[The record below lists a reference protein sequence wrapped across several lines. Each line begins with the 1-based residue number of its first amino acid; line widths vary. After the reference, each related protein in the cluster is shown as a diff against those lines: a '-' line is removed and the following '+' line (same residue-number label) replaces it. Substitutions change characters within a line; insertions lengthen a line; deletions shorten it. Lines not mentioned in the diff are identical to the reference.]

1 MDIFAV
7 TTASGNEIR
16 AADAISEEGGAAVSA
31 VLAPHS
37 LNGYVFVEASSRSE
51 VEAVVNR
58 TPHTKK
64 VVPGETSLNEVSQ
77 FLTAKSDVA
86 DVAPGDTVIVTGG
99 AYEGKEAR
107 IKHVHD
113 SDEKVTVELIDE
125 PIQIPIELPGTQV
138 RPA

>member
-1 MDIFAV
+1 MALFAV

-16 AADAISEEGGAAVSA
+16 AADAIGEEDHTSIHS

-37 LNGYVFVEASSRSE
+37 LNGYLFVEADSRSV
-51 VEAVVNR
+51 VESIVNR

-77 FLTAKSDVA
+77 FLTATSDVQ
-86 DVAPGDTVIVTGG
+86 DVAPGDAVIVTGG

-107 IKHVHD
+107 IKHVNEGEE
-113 SDEKVTVELIDE
+113 SVTIELENE
-125 PIQIPIELPGTQV
+125 PIQIPIELPGSQV
-138 RPA
+138 RPV